1 MNANAV
7 ARLAALLVS
16 ALFML
21 AACESMGLP
30 SAAAQTPRA
39 KPCTDTEFNVYFD
52 EWQSELTQDAR
63 DTIALVQRDLDGCVI
78 EHVRIIGLAGARG
91 DATDNLEISMARAQ
105 VIADALEQGGWSDEH
120 FELAALGEAGATV
133 DGVARP
139 MRRRARVIVQTG
151 P

>member
-1 MNANAV
+1 MNSDAV

-16 ALFML
+16 AMFII

-30 SAAAQTPRA
+30 IAAAQTPRE
-39 KPCTDTEFNVYFD
+39 KPCADTEFNVYFE

-63 DTIALVQRDLDGCVI
+63 NTIALVQRDLTGCAI

-91 DATDNLEISMARAQ
+91 DATDNLEVSMARAQ
-105 VIADALEQGGWSDEH
+105 AIANALKQGGWSDEH

-133 DGVARP
+133 DGVDRP
-139 MRRRARVIVQTG
+139 MRRRARVIVDAG